1 MNITVLDQPGYER
14 VIHGVDEASG
24 LNAFIAVHST
34 TMGPALGGLRLWNY
48 LDEAS
53 ALSDVLRL
61 AKGMTYKSAI
71 AGTGLGGGKAVI
83 MGDARSIKTPAL
95 FQAMG
100 RLIDSLDGLYIT
112 AEDVNIGVED
122 LVLVAEATRH
132 VTGLWREV
140 GGSGNPSPYTAHGVY
155 LGIRASLEH
164 AFGDPSPKGR
174 SIAVQGV
181 GSVARGVV
189 KALLDDGATIV
200 AADIDEE
207 KIERV
212 GATHP
217 EIEWVDPTKIYDAE
231 VDVFSP
237 HALGAVIN
245 DDTLPR
251 LRCKIVAGAANNQ
264 LAEIRHGDGLRE
276 RGILYAPDFVIN
288 AGGIINVGCE
298 LDEGGYDEVIAM
310 GRIEN
315 IPHALQRVYTDADA
329 AGTST
334 NKTAITVAKQILE
347 NRSAEAGQS

>member
-1 MNITVLDQPGYER
+1 MNITVLDTPGYET
-14 VIHGVDEASG
+14 VVHGVDDAAG

-48 LDEAS
+48 DDEAS

-61 AKGMTYKSAI
+61 SKGMTYKSAI

-83 MGDARSIKTPAL
+83 MGDAKTIKSPQL
-95 FQAMG
+95 FGAMG

-112 AEDVNIGVED
+112 AEDVNIGVAD
-122 LVLVAEATRH
+122 LVHVAEATPH
-132 VTGLWREV
+132 VTGLSREA

-155 LGIRASLEH
+155 LGIRASLQH
-164 AFGDPSPKGR
+164 AFGNPSPKGR
-174 SIAVQGV
+174 SVAIQGV

-189 KALLDDGATIV
+189 KALLADGARVI
-200 AADIDEE
+200 AADIDQQ

-212 GATHP
+212 AETHP
-217 EIEWVDPTKIYDAE
+217 KIEWVDPTAIYDEE
-231 VDVFSP
+231 VDIFSP

-245 DDTLPR
+245 DETLPR

-264 LAEIRHGDGLRE
+264 LAEIRHGEALRA

-298 LDEGGYDEVIAM
+298 LSDGGYDEVAAM

-315 IPHALQRVYTDADA
+315 IPNALLRIFADADA
-329 AGTST
+329 ENRPT
-334 NKTAITVAKQILE
+334 NETAINVAKKILQSQ
-347 NRSAEAGQS
+347 SAEVDQS